1 MTMCD
6 YTGKIEEKSMLVEF
20 RVKNYGCFRDEQVL
34 SFVPV
39 REKSLQE
46 ENIYKTGCVDIQAL
60 LLVAVVYG
68 ANGGGKSTLLS
79 ALQSMLAISSF
90 AEETDT
96 TYRIPVKPFLF
107 DEESRKN
114 PTEFEIFFLHEG
126 YIYQYVFSCT
136 EDRILD
142 EYLFCYA
149 KTRRQTIFDR
159 HYDKINDTYVYKF
172 GKYLHGKKKTL
183 CTLTNEKN
191 TFLCI
196 AAKKNNQLFS
206 VWSKL
211 ISLSTVI
218 TKKNFPDNKTVN
230 KNILTDKILKDRICS
245 FFYSSDIPIKD
256 IEINTNNENYIALF
270 KYGKNDNKFF
280 ITEEDESYGII
291 QLYKYLHEILNALEK
306 GSVICIDN
314 LDSGLHPILMERL
327 VYTFQM
333 RKRNPYGAQLLFLTH
348 DISLL
353 RNDPQI
359 LRRDQIWFVERHS
372 DLSSHL
378 YSLAEFRRSRE
389 TDFAKIYMNG
399 LVGGV
404 PTLSDWE

>member
-1 MTMCD
+1 MTMYD
-6 YTGKIEEKSMLVEF
+6 YTGEIEEKSMLVEF

-46 ENIYKTGCVDIQAL
+46 ENIYKTGCIDIQEL

-79 ALQSMLAISSF
+79 ALQSMLAISLF
-90 AEETDT
+90 AEESDT
-96 TYRIPVKPFLF
+96 TYKIPVKQFLF
-107 DEESRKN
+107 DEESIKN
-114 PTEFEIFFLHEG
+114 PTEFEIRFLHEG
-126 YIYQYVFSCT
+126 YQYQYGFSCT

-142 EYLFCYA
+142 EYLFYYET
-149 KTRRQTIFDR
+149 TRRRTIFDR
-159 HYDKINDTYVYKF
+159 CYNEIDNSYVYKF
-172 GKYLHGKKKTL
+172 GKWLNGPKKSL
-183 CTLTNEKN
+183 CTLENEKI
-191 TFLCI
+191 TFLCS

-206 VWSKL
+206 VWAKL
-211 ISLSTVI
+211 VSLVTVI
-218 TKKNFPDNKTVN
+218 TNKNLQDSSIVN
-230 KNILTDKILKDRICS
+230 KNIYTDKKLKDRICS
-245 FFYSSDIPIKD
+245 FFCASDIPIKD
-256 IEINTNNENYIALF
+256 IKININNENYVALF
-270 KYGKNDNKFF
+270 NYTKNDNDFF
-280 ITEEDESYGII
+280 IAEEDESEGVIK
-291 QLYKYLHEILNALEK
+291 LYKYMIFILNALDK
-306 GSVICIDN
+306 GSLVCIDN
-314 LDSGLHPILMERL
+314 LDSGLHPVLMERL

-333 RKRNPYGAQLLFLTH
+333 RKRNPYGAQLLFSTY

-359 LRRDQIWFVERHS
+359 LRRDQIWVVERHS
-372 DLSSHL
+372 DLSSNL

-404 PTLSDWE
+404 PTLSEWE

>member
-1 MTMCD
+1 
-6 YTGKIEEKSMLVEF
+6 MLVEF

-46 ENIYKTGCVDIQAL
+46 ENIYKTGCIDIQEL

-79 ALQSMLAISSF
+79 ALQSMLEISSF
-90 AEETDT
+90 AEESET

-126 YIYQYVFSCT
+126 YIYQYGFSCT

-245 FFYSSDIPIKD
+245 FFYPSDIPIKD

-270 KYGKNDNKFF
+270 KYEKNDNKFF

-291 QLYKYLHEILNALEK
+291 QLYKYLPEILNALEK

-333 RKRNPYGAQLLFLTH
+333 RKRNPYGAQLLFSTY

-372 DLSSHL
+372 DLSSNL

>member
-1 MTMCD
+1 MRKAE
-6 YTGKIEEKSMLVEF
+6 KIPQNLK
-20 RVKNYGCFRDEQVL
+20 Y
-34 SFVPV
+34 
-39 REKSLQE
+39 
-46 ENIYKTGCVDIQAL
+46 
-60 LLVAVVYG
+60 
-68 ANGGGKSTLLS
+68 
-79 ALQSMLAISSF
+79 
-90 AEETDT
+90 
-96 TYRIPVKPFLF
+96 
-107 DEESRKN
+107 
-114 PTEFEIFFLHEG
+114 FFLHEG

-291 QLYKYLHEILNALEK
+291 QLYKYLHEILNAFEK

>member
-1 MTMCD
+1 
-6 YTGKIEEKSMLVEF
+6 MLVEF

-126 YIYQYVFSCT
+126 YIYQYGFSCT

-245 FFYSSDIPIKD
+245 FFYSSDILIKD

-270 KYGKNDNKFF
+270 KYEKNDNKFF

-333 RKRNPYGAQLLFLTH
+333 RKRNPYGAQLLFSTH

>member
-1 MTMCD
+1 MYD
-6 YTGKIEEKSMLVEF
+6 YTGEIEEKSMLVEF

-46 ENIYKTGCVDIQAL
+46 ENIYKTGCIDIQEL

-79 ALQSMLAISSF
+79 ALQSMLAISLF
-90 AEETDT
+90 AEESDT
-96 TYRIPVKPFLF
+96 MYKIPVKQFLF
-107 DEESRKN
+107 DEESIKN
-114 PTEFEIFFLHEG
+114 PTEFEIRFLHEG
-126 YIYQYVFSCT
+126 YQYQYGFSCT

-159 HYDKINDTYVYKF
+159 HYDKIHDTYVYKF

-183 CTLTNEKN
+183 CTLRNEKN

-270 KYGKNDNKFF
+270 KYEKNDNKFF

-291 QLYKYLHEILNALEK
+291 QLYKYLPEILNALEK

-333 RKRNPYGAQLLFLTH
+333 RKRNPYGAQLLFSTY

-372 DLSSHL
+372 DLSSNL
-378 YSLAEFRRSRE
+378 YSLAEFKRSRE

-404 PTLSDWE
+404 PTLSEWE

>member
-1 MTMCD
+1 
-6 YTGKIEEKSMLVEF
+6 MLVEF

-46 ENIYKTGCVDIQAL
+46 ENIYKTGCTAIQDL
-60 LLVAVVYG
+60 LLVAVIYG
-68 ANGGGKSTLLS
+68 ANSGGKSTLLS
-79 ALQSMLAISSF
+79 ALQSMLAISLF
-90 AEETDT
+90 AEESDT
-96 TYRIPVKPFLF
+96 MYKIPVKQFLF

-126 YIYQYVFSCT
+126 YIYQYGFSCT

-211 ISLSTVI
+211 ISLSIVI
-218 TKKNFPDNKTVN
+218 TKKNFQDNKTVN

-256 IEINTNNENYIALF
+256 IKINTNNENYIALF
-270 KYGKNDNKFF
+270 KYEKNDNKFF

-291 QLYKYLHEILNALEK
+291 QLYKYLPEILNALEK

-333 RKRNPYGAQLLFLTH
+333 RKRNPYGAQLLFSTH

>member
-1 MTMCD
+1 M
-6 YTGKIEEKSMLVEF
+6 
-20 RVKNYGCFRDEQVL
+20 
-34 SFVPV
+34 
-39 REKSLQE
+39 
-46 ENIYKTGCVDIQAL
+46 
-60 LLVAVVYG
+60 
-68 ANGGGKSTLLS
+68 
-79 ALQSMLAISSF
+79 
-90 AEETDT
+90 
-96 TYRIPVKPFLF
+96 
-107 DEESRKN
+107 
-114 PTEFEIFFLHEG
+114 
-126 YIYQYVFSCT
+126 
-136 EDRILD
+136 
-142 EYLFCYA
+142 
-149 KTRRQTIFDR
+149 
-159 HYDKINDTYVYKF
+159 YKF

-196 AAKKNNQLFS
+196 AVKKNNQLFS

-256 IEINTNNENYIALF
+256 IKINTNNENYIALF
-270 KYGKNDNKFF
+270 KYEKNDNKFF

-306 GSVICIDN
+306 GSVICIDK

-333 RKRNPYGAQLLFLTH
+333 RKRNPYGAQLLFSTH

-372 DLSSHL
+372 DLSSNL

-404 PTLSDWE
+404 PTLSEWE